1 MVDTVGAGD
10 AFVGG
15 FVVGWMEGMGAL
27 EAARFAA
34 AVAAISVGR
43 PGAQDAM
50 PWRGEVGLAVS
61 MPLKAGKGSRGDAES
76 RREKDTWLVSW
87 AVTVW

>member
-15 FVVGWMEGMGAL
+15 FVVGWMEGMGVL

-50 PWRGEVGLAVS
+50 PWRGEVG
-61 MPLKAGKGSRGDAES
+61 
-76 RREKDTWLVSW
+76 
-87 AVTVW
+87 